1 LKEYFMILT
10 RFYVFNF
17 RLQKFKLMT
26 ARTVISEENAGLET
40 MGTEGLLDLFVLE
53 EGQRSG
59 GGGSGQKSEDVGGI
73 VGAYRNVLDALP
85 ELWEDKLYEDEYD
98 LSTFI
103 RNLAK

>member
-1 LKEYFMILT
+1 
-10 RFYVFNF
+10 
-17 RLQKFKLMT
+17 MT

-53 EGQRSG
+53 EGQGHRSG
-59 GGGSGQKSEDVGGI
+59 SGGSGSSGQRSEDVGGI

>member
-1 LKEYFMILT
+1 
-10 RFYVFNF
+10 
-17 RLQKFKLMT
+17 MT

-53 EGQRSG
+53 EGQGHRSGG